1 MGDNSSMSVPFNNYP
16 DAHNLS
22 DTSVICYTPT
32 LTTTKGIWQG
42 DNPLEYS
49 LPLFI
54 LQLTLVVLST
64 RLFVFILKPLHQ
76 PRVIAEILGGLFLGP
91 SVLGR
96 ISAFANYVFP
106 LKSVMVIET
115 MASIGL
121 IYFLFLVGLEMDVA
135 VVKRTGK
142 KAVSLAIAGMVFP
155 FIISVFFSF
164 FLDEKYLLRIGRTS
178 LVLYIGVSLSVTA
191 FPVLARILAELKIIN
206 TELGKLALSTALIND
221 ICAWIFLAIAIA
233 LSDENS
239 AKTWSSVYVL
249 LSSAVFAAVCI
260 LVVRPSI
267 AYMISKT
274 PEGQQFT
281 ELQICIIL
289 TGVMISAFI
298 TDVIGTHSIF
308 GAFVYGLVIPN
319 GPLGASII
327 EKLEDFVS
335 GLLLPLFFAISGL
348 KTDITLIR
356 GAKRWFGT
364 LMIVP
369 LACVGKV
376 IGTLLIAMLFQ
387 IPNRE
392 GIILGLLMNTKG
404 LIEMIVLNVGR
415 EQKVLGDEIFSIMVI
430 VTLVMTALISPIVTI
445 IYKPRKRLIPY
456 KKRTMQNSRLDA
468 ELRVLVCVHVPRN
481 VPTIINLLEATHPN
495 KKSPI
500 CAYVLHLVELTGRA
514 SAMLI
519 VHSNRKSDRPALNK
533 TQAQTD
539 HIINAFQNFEDQI
552 GYVSVQPLTAVSSYS
567 TMHEDICN
575 LAEEKRVSI
584 IIIPFHKQQT
594 VDGEM
599 QETNPAYRIVNHNLI
614 QSSPCSVGILV
625 DRGLN
630 GSNRLT
636 ASLASHEVSVLYFGG
651 PDDREALSYGWRM
664 SRHPRV
670 RLTVLHFVPGKDVK
684 IETTTKGKEQ
694 DVNEDDNENEKRL
707 NDEYINEFKLTAAND
722 DSVEYIEKVVN
733 NGEETVAAIR
743 SMNSVNDLFIV
754 GRGQGSLA
762 TALTEGLTD
771 WSECP
776 ELGAIG
782 DLLASSD
789 FDTSASVL
797 VMHQYVGQGPEG
809 EDIFASDKPWRTCEY
824 NPTVPSHMPMASRYG
839 TTPTPKA
846 LSHNPF

>member
-1 MGDNSSMSVPFNNYP
+1 MDNSSIIASSGNVT
-16 DAHNLS
+16 DKSL
-22 DTSVICYTPT
+22 ICYTPAM
-32 LTTTKGIWQG
+32 TTTNGLWEG

-64 RLFVFILKPLHQ
+64 RFFVFILKPFNQ
-76 PRVIAEILGGLFLGP
+76 PRVIGEIMGGLLLGP

-96 ISAFANYVFP
+96 NEEFASKVFP

-115 MASIGL
+115 MASMGL
-121 IYFLFLVGLEMDVA
+121 IYFLFLVGLEMDIS

-142 KAVSLAIAGMVFP
+142 KAVSIAIAGMILP
-155 FIISVFFSF
+155 FILGIFFSF
-164 FLDEKYLLRIGRTS
+164 FLDEHHLHMSRAS
-178 LVLYIGVSLSVTA
+178 LVLYIGVALSVTA

-221 ICAWIFLAIAIA
+221 MCAWILLALAIA
-233 LSDENS
+233 LSEKNS
-239 AKTWSSVYVL
+239 VNTWASVWVVL
-249 LSSAVFAAVCI
+249 TSGVFATFCFV
-260 LVVRPSI
+260 VVRPGISW
-267 AYMISKT
+267 MIRKT
-274 PEGQQFT
+274 PEGQPFS
-281 ELQICIIL
+281 EFQICFVL

-298 TDVIGTHSIF
+298 TDVIGTHSVF
-308 GAFVYGLVIPN
+308 GAFIYGLVIPN
-319 GPLGASII
+319 GPLGATII

-335 GLLLPLFFAISGL
+335 GLLLPLFFALSGL
-348 KTDITLIR
+348 KTDISLVK
-356 GAKRWFGT
+356 GANRWFGA
-364 LMIVP
+364 LMVVP
-369 LACVGKV
+369 LACIGKI
-376 IGTLLIAMLFQ
+376 IGTLLISMLFQ
-387 IPNRE
+387 IPTRE
-392 GIILGLLMNTKG
+392 GVILGLLMNTKG
-404 LIEMIVLNVGR
+404 LVEMIVLNVGR
-415 EQKVLGDEIFSIMVI
+415 EQKVLGDEIFSIMVV
-430 VTLVMTALISPIVTI
+430 VTLVMTALISPIVTL

-481 VPTIINLLEATHPN
+481 VPTIINLLEATHPS

-519 VHSNRKSDRPALNK
+519 VHASRKSDRPALNK

-539 HIINAFQNFEDQI
+539 HIINAFQNFEEQI
-552 GYVSVQPLTAVSSYS
+552 GYVSVQPLTAVSPYS

-599 QETNPAYRIVNHNLI
+599 QETNPAFRMVNHNLV
-614 QSSPCSVGILV
+614 QNSPCSVGILV

-630 GSNRLT
+630 GLNRLT
-636 ASLASHEVSVLYFGG
+636 GSLASHEVTVLYFGG

-670 RLTVLHFVPGKDVK
+670 HLTVMHFIPGIDAKTVTLAKEVDDEREMGINYRNGSVK
-684 IETTTKGKEQ
+684 ENRI
-694 DVNEDDNENEKRL
+694 NE
-707 NDEYINEFKLTAAND
+707 EYINEFKIMSEND
-722 DSVEYIEKVVN
+722 ESVEYIEKVVN
-733 NGEETVAAIR
+733 NGEETVSAIR
-743 SMNSVNDLFIV
+743 SMNNVNDLFIV
-754 GRGQGSLA
+754 GRGQGSTSSA
-762 TALTEGLTD
+762 TLTEGLTD

-789 FDTSASVL
+789 FETSASVL
-797 VMHQYVGQGPEG
+797 VMHQYIGEGPEG
-809 EDIFASDKPWRTCEY
+809 EEVYVSDKPWHSNE
-824 NPTVPSHMPMASRYG
+824 NHPSVRHMSMATRYAPMPMPMANH
-839 TTPTPKA
+839 
-846 LSHNPF
+846 LF